1 MNLKTFLLFS
11 TLILSPIVFTQT
23 AQANEPQCELTTDC
37 PYGARVSDRWIEGAN
52 SEQSGDFNEA
62 RASYIK
68 AFDASEKLVF
78 PGKSL
83 ERVKL
88 LRACAAQGSYARLA
102 GAIAG
107 AEFMKTHLETRE
119 YIKMAVDISR
129 QTFRDVVDQQDIDNP
144 ELATKCP

>member
-11 TLILSPIVFTQT
+11 TLVLSPIVLPQK
-23 AQANEPQCELTTDC
+23 AQAAEPPCKITTDC
-37 PYGARVSDRWIEGAN
+37 PFGGNVNDRWLEGDN

-83 ERVKL
+83 EQVKL
-88 LRACAAQGSYARLA
+88 FRACAAQGSYAR
-102 GAIAG
+102 
-107 AEFMKTHLETRE
+107 
-119 YIKMAVDISR
+119 
-129 QTFRDVVDQQDIDNP
+129 
-144 ELATKCP
+144 

>member
-11 TLILSPIVFTQT
+11 TLVLSPIVFTQT

-107 AEFMKTHLETRE
+107 SEYMNTHLMIRE
-119 YIKMAVDISR
+119 SSDMALQISR
-129 QTFRDVVDQQDIDNP
+129 RKFRDTLDAQDLEFP
-144 ELATKCP
+144 ELASKCP

>member
-11 TLILSPIVFTQT
+11 TLVLSPIALPQT
-23 AQANEPQCELTTDC
+23 AQAVEPSCKIATDC
-37 PYGARVSDRWIEGAN
+37 PFGGNVSDRWIQGAN
-52 SEQSGDFNEA
+52 SEGSGDFDEA
-62 RASYIK
+62 RAFYIK

-107 AEFMKTHLETRE
+107 SEYMNTHLMTRE
-119 YIKMAVDISR
+119 SSDMALQISR
-129 QTFRDVVDQQDIDNP
+129 QKFRDTLDAQDLEFP
-144 ELATKCP
+144 ELVSKCP

>member
-11 TLILSPIVFTQT
+11 TLVLSPIALPQK
-23 AQANEPQCELTTDC
+23 AQAAEPPCKIATDC
-37 PYGARVSDRWIEGAN
+37 PFGGNVSDRWLEGAN

-78 PGKSL
+78 PEKSL
-83 ERVKL
+83 EQLKL

-107 AEFMKTHLETRE
+107 SEYMNTHLMTRE
-119 YIKMAVDISR
+119 SSDMALQISR
-129 QTFRDVVDQQDIDNP
+129 QKFRDTSDAQDLEFP
-144 ELATKCP
+144 ELVSKCP